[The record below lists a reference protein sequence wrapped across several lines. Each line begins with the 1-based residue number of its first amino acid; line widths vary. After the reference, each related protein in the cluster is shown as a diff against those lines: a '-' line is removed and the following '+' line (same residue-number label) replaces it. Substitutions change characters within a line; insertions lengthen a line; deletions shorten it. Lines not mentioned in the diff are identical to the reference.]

1 MKKLLYVSLVMLFLG
16 TSYAVAGDPQVQ
28 NLKVQKQVLKLN
40 TKLTNLRMAY
50 QKALAVHQE
59 LRKKASD
66 INAEAN
72 SGAVSSYTI
81 MDASASAKAAKERA
95 KVLDKVENANKKVVK
110 SQKKLDKLLKNIEK
124 VQRRLDDLN
133 KRVVFITQ

>member
-16 TSYAVAGDPQVQ
+16 TSFAVADGPQVQ

-72 SGAVSSYTI
+72 SGAVSSYTT

>member
-28 NLKVQKQVLKLN
+28 NLKAQKQVLKLN

-50 QKALAVHQE
+50 EKALAVHQE

-72 SGAVSSYTI
+72 SGAVSSYTT
-81 MDASASAKAAKERA
+81 MNASASAKAAKERA

>member
-28 NLKVQKQVLKLN
+28 NLKAQKQVLKLN

-50 QKALAVHQE
+50 EKALAVHQE
-59 LRKKASD
+59 LCKKASD
-66 INAEAN
+66 INAEA
-72 SGAVSSYTI
+72 SSEAVSSYTI

-110 SQKKLDKLLKNIEK
+110 SQKNSINY
-124 VQRRLDDLN
+124 RR
-133 KRVVFITQ
+133 I

>member
-72 SGAVSSYTI
+72 SGAVSSYTT